1 MRRITVAAIF
11 SGVVLLASS
20 AWADVQLTIANG
32 HVTLSAK
39 DATVRQ
45 ILAEWARVGQTK
57 FVNVEKIAGS
67 PLTLELANVS
77 EEQALDVILR
87 SVSGYLAAP
96 RSMAIA
102 NASRYDRVLVM
113 PTSVG
118 TKPTAAPPP
127 TFQQP
132 QFTPPAVA
140 DDADD
145 DDPVSPVRPGV
156 PMPNGAM
163 PGGTPARRGP
173 LFNGFPQGQ
182 PNPNFPAAPPPV
194 QPPAVTPTPAQG
206 VITSPVMPAGVSRPG
221 MIVPAPASQGQTA
234 APGQETP

>member
-1 MRRITVAAIF
+1 MRRITIAAIF

-20 AWADVQLTIANG
+20 ASADVQLTITNG

-118 TKPTAAPPP
+118 TKATTAPPP

-132 QFTPPAVA
+132 QFTPPPVE

-145 DDPVSPVRPGV
+145 DPVPGIRPGGGM
-156 PMPNGAM
+156 PMPNGVM
-163 PGGTPARRGP
+163 PGATPGRRGP
-173 LFNGFPQGQ
+173 LFNSFPPGQ
-182 PNPNFPAAPPPV
+182 PNPNIPAAPPV
-194 QPPAVTPTPAQG
+194 QAPPMAPPPAQG

-221 MIVPAPASQGQTA
+221 MIVPTPAPQGQPG